1 MLSNFFQLITRRPS
15 GSSDHGF
22 VQEVHVTKRQHRSQ
36 RMERL
41 ILAGW
46 LLIVA
51 KSGLIIWAVEKYRVP
66 INPLWVVAPTV
77 LFALVYTLVYFRG
90 E

>member
-1 MLSNFFQLITRRPS
+1 MLSNFLQLLMRRPPA
-15 GSSDHGF
+15 GSDLGF
-22 VQEVHVTKRQHRSQ
+22 VQEVRVTKRSQRSP

-46 LLIVA
+46 LLILV
-51 KSGLIIWAVEKYRVP
+51 KSGLIVWAVEKYRVP

-77 LFALVYTLVYFRG
+77 LFALLCTLVYFRG

>member
-1 MLSNFFQLITRRPS
+1 MLSNFLQLITRRPS
-15 GSSDHGF
+15 ANVDYGF
-22 VQEVHVTKRQHRSQ
+22 VKEVHVAKAAQRSP

-46 LLIVA
+46 LLIVG
-51 KSGLIIWAVEKYRVP
+51 KSWLIIWAVEKYRVP

-77 LFALVYTLVYFRG
+77 LFALLCTLVYFRG

>member
-1 MLSNFFQLITRRPS
+1 MLSNFFQLITRRPPA
-15 GSSDHGF
+15 GSDLSF
-22 VQEVHVTKRQHRSQ
+22 VREVHIAKRVKRSP

-46 LLIVA
+46 LLIAV

-66 INPLWVVAPTV
+66 VDPLWVVAPTV
-77 LFALVYTLVYFRG
+77 LFALLCTVVYFRG

>member
-1 MLSNFFQLITRRPS
+1 MLSNLLRLVVRRPPA
-15 GSSDHGF
+15 GPDLGF
-22 VQEVHVTKRQHRSQ
+22 VQEVHVTKRSQRSP

-46 LLIVA
+46 LLILV
-51 KSGLIIWAVEKYRVP
+51 KSWAILWAVEKYRVP
-66 INPLWVVAPTV
+66 VNPLWVIAPTV
-77 LFALVYTLVYFRG
+77 LFALVCTVVYFRG